1 MLNQLKKLG
10 RGIVGL
16 FSNEMGAIYR
26 NKLMVQDLKA
36 RYVKGCD
43 SVVNLNNQRIEIQAQ
58 KKISLEELDKIED
71 QLKIV
76 VRDLKAVDTK
86 NQASWSNFNV
96 LKAKYES
103 LKNRKE
109 SLEATIKQ
117 YDTVL
122 DNLNKLIARTKS
134 ECEKLKAKY
143 TEVEFNVQTYKNMKR
158 INDVIAVT
166 TDELAETN
174 IDIEQ
179 VNDDLRMEIAKFNV
193 RAEEATNEEKTTEEF
208 VTNPDEMQNF
218 INSL

>member
-1 MLNQLKKLG
+1 MLTQMKKLFH
-10 RGIVGL
+10 GIIGL
-16 FSNEMGAIYR
+16 FSNEMGSLYR
-26 NKLMVQDLKA
+26 NNLMVQDLKA

-71 QLKIV
+71 QLKVV
-76 VRDLKAVDTK
+76 VRDLKTVDTA
-86 NQASWSNFNV
+86 NPASVSNFNV

-103 LKNRKE
+103 LKSRKE

-122 DNLNKLIARTKS
+122 DNLAKLISRTKS

-166 TDELAETN
+166 TDGLAETN

-179 VNDDLRMEIAKFNV
+179 ANDDLRMEIAKFNV
-193 RAEEATNEEKTTEEF
+193 RAEQAENDEKSSQEF
-208 VTNPDEMQNF
+208 VTNPEDMKNF

>member
-10 RGIVGL
+10 RGIIGL

-71 QLKIV
+71 QLKVV

-193 RAEEATNEEKTTEEF
+193 RAEDAANEEKTTEEF